1 MMVPRICMR
10 GVGRIRTPSLYQLTA
25 MPGRLLMSQRSLRTL
40 PGSNRRCSV
49 VSSLRSSRTSVETLA
64 QKVSARCSE
73 VVSFAAFSSCSSN
86 FYLVPSV
93 SQQVISS
100 SIFPLNQEAIPSTM
114 TFSSSTPLSPVLPTN
129 TCTHNEITMET
140 RRPNPPPLLHTH
152 THTHT
157 HKPPPTHTHCKH
169 PPFTCSLQKEGRAIE
184 ANEHVAAWQWTE
196 SKSEGR
202 WRFTGDLS
210 ERRKERSS
218 FQAGDVWERTDGH
231 HAILESKSSM
241 CGSILIASKGLWLKH
256 FVDVQWSHILS
267 CIIKK
272 LLYLGGFQ
280 QRPAPKF
287 VKWWYLRKGK
297 IVVVTGLKVTKKHKN
312 KMDCCDYKCV
322 LPGRTSSQADC
333 MACTVCPAWV
343 FSAMQMYSPAS
354 SSVMLDRCSMFSLD
368 ALLCRVFVEERNKF

>member
-114 TFSSSTPLSPVLPTN
+114 TFSSSTPLSPILPTN
-129 TCTHNEITMET
+129 TRTHNEITMET

-152 THTHT
+152 THTHN
-157 HKPPPTHTHCKH
+157 PPPPHTHTHTANTL
-169 PPFTCSLQKEGRAIE
+169 PSLA
-184 ANEHVAAWQWTE
+184 H
-196 SKSEGR
+196 SK
-202 WRFTGDLS
+202 
-210 ERRKERSS
+210 
-218 FQAGDVWERTDGH
+218 
-231 HAILESKSSM
+231 
-241 CGSILIASKGLWLKH
+241 
-256 FVDVQWSHILS
+256 
-267 CIIKK
+267 KK
-272 LLYLGGFQ
+272 
-280 QRPAPKF
+280 
-287 VKWWYLRKGK
+287 
-297 IVVVTGLKVTKKHKN
+297 
-312 KMDCCDYKCV
+312 
-322 LPGRTSSQADC
+322 
-333 MACTVCPAWV
+333 
-343 FSAMQMYSPAS
+343 
-354 SSVMLDRCSMFSLD
+354 
-368 ALLCRVFVEERNKF
+368 EERLKLMNMLQRDSGQRVNLRGGEGSLEI